1 MYYRFIKTLIKKEF
15 NYGRQHSGVIAA
27 HFNQY
32 HVKTGEFDSS
42 ISKKITSAM
51 NVRQKSDYDDFFI
64 ASKNDAEIQVQQA
77 EEIIKD
83 VEKYVDSKM

>member
-1 MYYRFIKTLIKKEF
+1 MYYRFTKTLIKKEF
-15 NYGRQHSGVIAA
+15 NYGRQHSGVIA
-27 HFNQY
+27 HFKQY

-83 VEKYVDSKM
+83 VEKYVDSKI

>member
-15 NYGRQHSGVIAA
+15 NYGRQHSGVIA